1 MRYNDFGKMTFLD
14 SKRSWNSV
22 TNTWAYTAHDFQAYY
37 YYETYDTKP
46 TRLKEVPATLTF
58 SVYPNPVSSSGELYI
73 RTATASIKLISV
85 YDLVGRLLV
94 QQQVEAGKRDV
105 VFSLGE
111 LPAGTY
117 ILNIS
122 GDKSQGSKKIVVR

>member
-1 MRYNDFGKMTFLD
+1 M
-14 SKRSWNSV
+14 
-22 TNTWAYTAHDFQAYY
+22 
-37 YYETYDTKP
+37 
-46 TRLKEVPATLTF
+46 
-58 SVYPNPVSSSGELYI
+58 YPNPVSSSGELYI